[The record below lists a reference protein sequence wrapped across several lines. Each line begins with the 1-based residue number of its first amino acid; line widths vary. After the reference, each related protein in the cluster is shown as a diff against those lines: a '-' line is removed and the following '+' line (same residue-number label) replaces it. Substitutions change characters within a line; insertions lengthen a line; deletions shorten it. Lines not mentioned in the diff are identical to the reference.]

1 MFQQQINAGNPPRRM
16 PPHMCTYTRCSL
28 RRWKCGIF
36 CILDSIVAIFM
47 NEAFDTA
54 SAAIEAADFVY
65 SQSFI
70 IIALRFKHIQAR
82 PLPRLCTSLVAW
94 ISCRASRIHSNTRA
108 LLQQIL
114 PSWAEAYLFL
124 TSTGGS
130 KHWLVGIL
138 FAVRYFSDHFS
149 QQKTNA
155 YDVNYC
161 HKQIAFFT
169 CYTTLLIVWQY
180 FSLGK
185 LFLDKHFSLTLSQI
199 WYCENGC
206 NMNILLQ

>member
-1 MFQQQINAGNPPRRM
+1 MFQQQIKAGNPPGKC
-16 PPHMCTYTRCSL
+16 HSTWTHTRCSL

-54 SAAIEAADFVY
+54 SAVIEAADFVY
-65 SQSFI
+65 SQNFT
-70 IIALRFKHIQAR
+70 IIALRFKHIQER
-82 PLPRLCTSLVAW
+82 PLPRLCSTLVAW

-114 PSWAEAYLFL
+114 HSWAEAYLFL
-124 TSTGGS
+124 TSTGANK

-161 HKQIAFFT
+161 HKQIAF
-169 CYTTLLIVWQY
+169 YTLAIRLCWLFGNVFHSGNY
-180 FSLGK
+180 F
-185 LFLDKHFSLTLSQI
+185 
-199 WYCENGC
+199 
-206 NMNILLQ
+206 